1 LLNYVVP
8 KSGLMAKAHEPAA
21 TGPLAVRK
29 IKEGVLRSNGR
40 PLAERRPSKTRLRAA
55 VMTSKDAR
63 ARPRAFKEKP
73 AALHR

>member
-1 LLNYVVP
+1 VP
-8 KSGLMAKAHEPAA
+8 KSELMAKAHELAAKLAA

-29 IKEGVLRSNGR
+29 IKEGVLRSSGLL
-40 PLAERRPSKTRLRAA
+40 LAEARPSKTRLRAA
-55 VMTSKDAR
+55 VTTSKDAR